1 MKPQVDITRGA
12 SFVQYK
18 ITGTQ
23 DAVLR
28 SITCIFAEYEPLGY
42 GTKVTSIEK
51 DADGNYTA
59 QVWRALSCD

>member
-23 DAVLR
+23 EAVLR
-28 SITCIFAEYEPLGY
+28 SITTIFADYEPLAY
-42 GTKVTSIEK
+42 GTKVTSLEK
-51 DADGNYTA
+51 EVDGNYTA
-59 QVWRALSCD
+59 KVWRALSCD